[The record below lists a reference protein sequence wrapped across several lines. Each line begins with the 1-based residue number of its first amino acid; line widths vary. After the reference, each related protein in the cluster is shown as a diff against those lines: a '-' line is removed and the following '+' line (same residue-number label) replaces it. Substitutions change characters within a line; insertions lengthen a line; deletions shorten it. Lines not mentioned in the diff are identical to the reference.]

1 MEQNKEFYS
10 LIKKVKQIA
19 VKNNLKNY
27 EIDYNIL
34 KINNIMWNTK
44 EHLVSKFKDYLIFD
58 ELSEFFITFFPIER
72 SFKKLKELFNYYNE
86 SSFIFPNYTS
96 LPESKYIY
104 RNIIKKQRVI
114 DEQENLEE
122 LKLKQ
127 KKLKEKKKN
136 IFYEFYNDS
145 EYESKFFNS
154 SIYNSILKPSESLI
168 KILFGIDNKN
178 KIDNKSNTNNISYYL
193 NKNFINNNNSLKS
206 ENEYDNEDNIEE
218 YYNKEN
224 LEEIFDNNKDN
235 NSDNEQ
241 CIYDEELE
249 EIRNIIKIIHKY
261 EKKKKVNMS
270 IKDFINNNKNNSKI
284 KIKLG
289 LIPNNEQINNTTNI
303 GKIGTNILKA
313 NNLFKKYINNGNNNN
328 IIKQNKKDH
337 SSDIY
342 HLKNNNKNNIRI
354 FNFKN
359 KTKIELN
366 ESNTNSDINK
376 PLVITNYNNKKNNIK
391 NQNHQKFK

>member
-10 LIKKVKQIA
+10 LIKKDKQIA
-19 VKNNLKNY
+19 AKNNLKNY

-86 SSFIFPNYTS
+86 SSFIFPNYTP

-193 NKNFINNNNSLKS
+193 NKNFINNNNSLKR

-235 NSDNEQ
+235 N
-241 CIYDEELE
+241 
-249 EIRNIIKIIHKY
+249 
-261 EKKKKVNMS
+261 
-270 IKDFINNNKNNSKI
+270 
-284 KIKLG
+284 
-289 LIPNNEQINNTTNI
+289 
-303 GKIGTNILKA
+303 
-313 NNLFKKYINNGNNNN
+313 
-328 IIKQNKKDH
+328 
-337 SSDIY
+337 
-342 HLKNNNKNNIRI
+342 
-354 FNFKN
+354 
-359 KTKIELN
+359 
-366 ESNTNSDINK
+366 
-376 PLVITNYNNKKNNIK
+376 
-391 NQNHQKFK
+391 